1 MKDRNVKN
9 KILFV
14 LICTMIIGA
23 MTLIVINF
31 NGIINYFSG
40 VIDILMPFIYGAII
54 AYLLTPVCNK
64 LDTKL
69 SKDKNNVKQSKLSI
83 LLSEMLMIIIIALIL
98 LLLIP
103 NLAES
108 SKNIAASL
116 PGSIKSANEGI
127 NKFIAKNPIMHNI
140 VGENVLNLEK
150 IFGDFLKDSVLN
162 NANNIAT
169 NLALGTKQVIDV
181 TIDIIVGVIASILM
195 LANRK
200 EFARQTNK
208 LLKALMKDKTSEFII
223 KEVKM
228 ANNKFSGFFI
238 GKIIDSLIIGIIC
251 FISLLILKMPYV
263 GLVSV
268 IVGVTNIIPFVGPF
282 IGAVPGAII
291 IFSVSPIKSL
301 YFLIFILILQQLDG
315 SIIGPKCI
323 GSATGLNTFWV
334 LFAIMFFGG
343 LWGVVGLLIGVPLF
357 AVIYD
362 IVKNYINFRLE
373 NKNKDLTK

>member
-64 LDTKL
+64 LDAKL

-238 GKIIDSLIIGIIC
+238 GKILDSLIIGIIC

-362 IVKNYINFRLE
+362 ITKNYINFRLE